1 MAESKLWCV
10 FKLVSIPCLVFY
22 SQIQPQS
29 NTKDDHVTIHGS
41 SPKAGPEVTNN
52 KSFSKSQVNNYSPQQ
67 HSTHAWYKLKSR
79 FFLET
84 LSRASS
90 PKDMSH

>member
-1 MAESKLWCV
+1 MMNCNHEND
-10 FKLVSIPCLVFY
+10 VSQYNSSNIMHI
-22 SQIQPQS
+22 IQLQS

-52 KSFSKSQVNNYSPQQ
+52 KSFLKESGGQTLHNSRV
-67 HSTHAWYKLKSR
+67 THAWYKLKSS

-90 PKDMSH
+90 PIDMSH